1 MRTRAARSMMM
12 EFKTR
17 VRMRESIFHTICQ
30 RWFEGADD
38 PRTIAPVVGFIVV
51 AKWPRCRL
59 RRGRVQM
66 SGPRHLEGS
75 GSSVSVMR
83 SGRSRSR
90 LELVELLAKV
100 VDAVAQICN
109 LVIDLGPPALELG
122 LRGGKLG
129 HRVVNLA
136 KAMVVLGN
144 RLRLRIKLGENQRE
158 LIFNLHRHLQAGTVL
173 VSQYVQLP
181 KSIC

>member
-1 MRTRAARSMMM
+1 
-12 EFKTR
+12 
-17 VRMRESIFHTICQ
+17 
-30 RWFEGADD
+30 
-38 PRTIAPVVGFIVV
+38 
-51 AKWPRCRL
+51 
-59 RRGRVQM
+59 M

-100 VDAVAQICN
+100 VDAVAQIRN
-109 LVIDLGPPALELG
+109 LAIDLGPPALELG

-129 HRVVNLA
+129 HRLVNLA

-144 RLRLRIKLGENQRE
+144 PLRLRIKLGENQRE

-173 VSQYVQLP
+173 VSQYVRLP

>member
-1 MRTRAARSMMM
+1 MMMECKTKVRMRTRG
-12 EFKTR
+12 
-17 VRMRESIFHTICQ
+17 SILRTIGR
-30 RWFEGADD
+30 RWFEGVDD
-38 PRTIAPVVGFIVV
+38 PRTIAPIVGFIAV

-100 VDAVAQICN
+100 VDAVAQIRN
-109 LVIDLGPPALELG
+109 LAVDLGPPALELD

-129 HRVVNLA
+129 HRLVNLA
-136 KAMVVLGN
+136 EAMVVLGN
-144 RLRLRIKLGENQRE
+144 PL
-158 LIFNLHRHLQAGTVL
+158 
-173 VSQYVQLP
+173 
-181 KSIC
+181 